1 MLLSFCFFSKQNHRK
16 PEINFYEEIK
26 LPAVTFSIFFF
37 SKWDNRL
44 CRQTAGRPG
53 IPDQLQNIVNMFSI
67 RRILQRPNTCKVL
80 PQLYNIRR
88 AALTSHAAAQE
99 PIVDMSPQTSSQ
111 TSKETASPSYYKPLS
126 KLDKFIPKEPSSK
139 IVSIHNVPSTATKE
153 DVLRLARL
161 AFHDVDIPIQES
173 EFKN

>member
-1 MLLSFCFFSKQNHRK
+1 MKKLNCLQSR
-16 PEINFYEEIK
+16 FY
-26 LPAVTFSIFFF
+26 FFF
-37 SKWDNRL
+37 LEMGQSSLSPNCWKTRDSRS
-44 CRQTAGRPG
+44 AK
-53 IPDQLQNIVNMFSI
+53 NIVNMFSI

-88 AALTSHAAAQE
+88 AALTSHAAVQE

-111 TSKETASPSYYKPLS
+111 TSKEAASPSYYKPLS